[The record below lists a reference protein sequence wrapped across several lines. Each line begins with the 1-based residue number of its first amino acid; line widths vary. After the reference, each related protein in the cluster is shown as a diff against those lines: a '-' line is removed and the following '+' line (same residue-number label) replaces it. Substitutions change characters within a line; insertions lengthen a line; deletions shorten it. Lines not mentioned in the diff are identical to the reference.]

1 MPLDPDIAA
10 LLKQMQDTGAPT
22 LESMTL
28 EQARAA
34 AEGLKR
40 LQRPAQDVASVS
52 EFAVI
57 SADGESIPVRV
68 YRP

>member
-1 MPLDPDIAA
+1 
-10 LLKQMQDTGAPT
+10 
-22 LESMTL
+22 MTL

-68 YRP
+68 YRT